1 MANKKNTKKVNVTNK
16 KYIVM
21 RDGHKVS
28 EFEYDSPELASSE
41 FNFWKRVI
49 VQGKD
54 FTSKVEIVEK

>member
-1 MANKKNTKKVNVTNK
+1 MANKKNTKNNSK

-28 EFEYDSPELASSE
+28 EFEYDSPESASSE

-49 VQGKD
+49 VQGRD
-54 FTSKVEIVEK
+54 FSSKVEIVEK